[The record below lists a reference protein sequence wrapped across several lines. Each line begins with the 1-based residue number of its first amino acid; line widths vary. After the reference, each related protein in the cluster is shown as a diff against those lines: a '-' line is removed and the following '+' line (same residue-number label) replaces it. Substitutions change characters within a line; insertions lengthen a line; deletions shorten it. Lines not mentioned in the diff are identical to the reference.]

1 MILKSEMENLKST
14 KTETKKI
21 DLKES
26 LLPSIKYLDPRRE
39 PNKWL
44 GAVLIDLL
52 EQDTEESREA
62 LKWAFPRMA
71 QWLEPGIVYQLFAP
85 WIIEYME
92 LLAEYENNHCNENQ
106 KPQAKDQQ
114 ELKE

>member
-1 MILKSEMENLKST
+1 MEKNTPST
-14 KTETKKI
+14 
-21 DLKES
+21 
-26 LLPSIKYLDPRRE
+26 KYLDPRRE
-39 PNKWL
+39 PTKWL

-71 QWLEPGIVYQLFAP
+71 QWLEPGIVDQLFVP
-85 WIIEYME
+85 WIDQYME
-92 LLAEYENNHCNENQ
+92 LLAEDENNQNSVTQ
-106 KPQAKDQQ
+106 KPPSKGQK

>member
-1 MILKSEMENLKST
+1 MVKTTPST
-14 KTETKKI
+14 
-21 DLKES
+21 
-26 LLPSIKYLDPRRE
+26 KYLDPRRE
-39 PNKWL
+39 PTKWL

-71 QWLEPGIVYQLFAP
+71 QWLEPGIIDQLFVP
-85 WIIEYME
+85 WIDQYME
-92 LLAEYENNHCNENQ
+92 LLAEDENNQNSETQ
-106 KPQAKDQQ
+106 KSPSKDQK

>member
-1 MILKSEMENLKST
+1 MEKNTPST
-14 KTETKKI
+14 
-21 DLKES
+21 
-26 LLPSIKYLDPRRE
+26 KYLDPRRE
-39 PNKWL
+39 PTKWL

-71 QWLEPGIVYQLFAP
+71 QWLEPGIVDQLFVP
-85 WIIEYME
+85 WIDQYME
-92 LLAEYENNHCNENQ
+92 LLAEDGNSHNNENQ
-106 KPQAKDQQ
+106 KSPSKDQK

>member
-1 MILKSEMENLKST
+1 MENLKST

-21 DLKES
+21 DLRES
-26 LLPSIKYLDPRRE
+26 LLPSTKYLDPRRE
-39 PNKWL
+39 PCKWL
-44 GAVLIDLL
+44 GATLIDLL

-71 QWLEPGIVYQLFAP
+71 QWLEPGIVDQLFVP
-85 WIIEYME
+85 WIDQYME
-92 LLAEYENNHCNENQ
+92 LLAEDENNQNSETQ
-106 KPQAKDQQ
+106 KSQPKDQK

>member
-1 MILKSEMENLKST
+1 MENLKST
-14 KTETKKI
+14 KTGTKETN
-21 DLKES
+21 LKEL

-52 EQDTEESREA
+52 EQDTKESKEA

-71 QWLEPGIVYQLFAP
+71 QWLEPGIIDQLFVP
-85 WIIEYME
+85 WIDQYME
-92 LLAEYENNHCNENQ
+92 LLAEDENTQNTEN
-106 KPQAKDQQ
+106 PQSLLKDHQ

>member
-1 MILKSEMENLKST
+1 LEKNTPST
-14 KTETKKI
+14 
-21 DLKES
+21 
-26 LLPSIKYLDPRRE
+26 KYLDPRRE
-39 PNKWL
+39 PTKWL

-71 QWLEPGIVYQLFAP
+71 QWLEPGIVDQLFVP
-85 WIIEYME
+85 WIDQYME
-92 LLAEYENNHCNENQ
+92 LLAEDGNSHNNENQ
-106 KPQAKDQQ
+106 KSPSKDQK